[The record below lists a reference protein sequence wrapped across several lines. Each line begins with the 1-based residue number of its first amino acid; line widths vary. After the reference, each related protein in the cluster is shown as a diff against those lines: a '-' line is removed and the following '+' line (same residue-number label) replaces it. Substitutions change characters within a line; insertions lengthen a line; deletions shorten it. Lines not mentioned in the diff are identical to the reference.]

1 LNGLY
6 EFGPFRLDRAE
17 RLLLR
22 GGETVQLTPKA
33 FDLLSVLIDQ
43 PGHLFEKE
51 TLLKLVW
58 PDSFVEENNLADN
71 ISRLRKALGEGGD
84 GQKFIETVP
93 KRGYRFVAEVTTPA
107 RANVEPGLQHPAP
120 VAGNRPS
127 RPPNSRAWLI
137 GLCLV
142 TAILGAGTWLT
153 FRVRKSV
160 EIDRLEFQGNFYV
173 GKWTNDEIRKGI
185 EYYTRAV
192 ALDPNSASAYEGL
205 ATGWNF
211 LSDLHISPREAMPK
225 AKAAAV
231 KALQL
236 NEKLPMAHV
245 AMALIKTQYDWDWS
259 GAEREFQR
267 ALALDP
273 YDGSTHQLHGWY
285 LIALGRTVEAQAEM
299 SRGLEAGA
307 GDDFSLWGLGMS
319 FYFAGQYEKAVEQYR
334 RAIAVEPKSHWS
346 HLLLGWAYEQQGR
359 FGEAIAELEEASRLF
374 DRNPQVL
381 AAIGHAYAK
390 SGQRAAAQ
398 KILAELS
405 ETAKRRYVSPYDVA
419 TIHAGLGD
427 REQTLNWLER
437 AYEERSG
444 WLAWWL
450 KLDPKFDALHGDARF
465 QDLLARM
472 GFQR

>member
-1 LNGLY
+1 MNGLY

-33 FDLLSVLIDQ
+33 FDLLSALIDQ

-51 TLLKLVW
+51 ILLKLVW

-84 GQKFIETVP
+84 GHKFIETVP
-93 KRGYRFVAEVTTPA
+93 KRGYRFVAEVTRPG
-107 RANVEPGLQHPAP
+107 RASIEPDLQPP
-120 VAGNRPS
+120 DSVAGSGPS
-127 RPPNSRAWLI
+127 RPANSRSWLI

-142 TAILGAGTWLT
+142 TAILGAGTWLN
-153 FRVRKSV
+153 FRVKKSL
-160 EIDRLEFQGNFYV
+160 EFDRLEFQANFYL
-173 GKWTNDEIRKGI
+173 GKWTQDEVRKAI

-205 ATGWNF
+205 ATGWSF

-225 AKAAAV
+225 AKAAAA

-236 NEKLPMAHV
+236 NEKLPGAHV
-245 AMALIKTQYDWDWS
+245 AMGVIKTQYDWDWS
-259 GAEREFQR
+259 GAEQEFQR
-267 ALALDP
+267 AIALDP
-273 YDGSTHQLHGWY
+273 HDSSAHQLYGWY
-285 LIALGRTVEAQAEM
+285 LIAVGRTVEAQAEM
-299 SRGLEAGA
+299 TRVLDAGN
-307 GDDFSLWGLGMS
+307 DFSLWGLGMAY
-319 FYFAGQYEKAVEQYR
+319 YFAGQYEKAIEQYR
-334 RAIAVEPKSHWS
+334 RAIAIEPKSHWS

-359 FGEAIAELEEASRLF
+359 FGEAIAELDQASLLL

-398 KILAELS
+398 KVLAELS
-405 ETAKRRYVSPYDVA
+405 ETAKRRYVSAYDVA

-427 REQTLNWLER
+427 REQTLIWLER

-472 GFQR
+472 GLQR